1 MAEYCSQ
8 CRAVEKSF
16 DIDRFQ
22 IALKLE
28 RGYSTGFL
36 CEGCSNRAVYK
47 DEQGLIYLVRFE
59 KNDYNSYPVNIEDLI
74 K

>member
-8 CRAVEKSF
+8 CRRFEKSF
-16 DIDRFQ
+16 DIDLFK

-28 RGYSTGFL
+28 RGYSTSFL

-47 DEQGLIYLVRFE
+47 DELGLIYLVRFE
-59 KNDYNSYPVNIEDLI
+59 RNDYNYYLVNIEDLI